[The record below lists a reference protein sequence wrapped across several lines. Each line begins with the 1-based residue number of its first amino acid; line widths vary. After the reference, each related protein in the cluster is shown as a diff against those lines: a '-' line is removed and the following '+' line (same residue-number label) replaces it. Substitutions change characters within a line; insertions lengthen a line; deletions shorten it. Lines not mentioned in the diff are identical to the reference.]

1 MLPRSGPDLSI
12 WCTVRPMRVGIVA
25 HELEGERTGV
35 GRYLAGL
42 LRGFA
47 EIAPSGWRCGLFMN
61 GPPFEDPL
69 FEQRAI
75 EPIFARRPAAGK
87 VVLWEQL
94 SLPGAL
100 SDWGAELVF
109 SPSYS
114 LPPGGRIPGVVTIHD
129 LSFEC
134 LPEEFGW
141 RQRWRRRLLAR
152 RACAKAARVLT
163 DTETMRR
170 EVAKS
175 YALDV
180 ERIGVVP
187 LAVEERFRPAEP
199 SEVAD
204 DRRILAELGVHPPYL
219 LYLGALLDRRQ
230 PEAMVEAFSALSQQF
245 TALSLVIA
253 GPDRLRS
260 PRRLRER
267 MEKLGLA
274 DRVRRLGYVPEAAVS
289 PLLRG
294 AEATFYLSSYEG
306 YGLPPLE
313 SLACGTPAIVASGLA
328 LDDLWPAYPYRVER
342 LDAGSTEQVA
352 QRILAAS
359 SETQERIKVEAAERL
374 ASLSW
379 RRSAQ
384 RWIEELKRAQVRC

>member
-1 MLPRSGPDLSI
+1 MI

-42 LRGFA
+42 LGGFA
-47 EIAPSGWRCGLFMN
+47 EIAPAGWRCGLFMH
-61 GPPFEDPL
+61 GAPFEDPL
-69 FEQRAI
+69 FLPESI
-75 EPIFARRPAAGK
+75 EPRFACRSAPSK

-94 SLPGAL
+94 SLPSLLAE
-100 SDWGAELVF
+100 WGADLVF

-114 LPPGGRIPGVVTIHD
+114 LPPGGRVPGVVTIHD

-152 RACAKAARVLT
+152 RACAQAARVLT

-187 LAVEERFRPAEP
+187 LAVESRFRPAEP
-199 SEVAD
+199 SEGASDERV
-204 DRRILAELGVHPPYL
+204 LAELGVRPPYL

-230 PEAMVEAFSALSQQF
+230 PEVMVEAFSALSGRF
-245 TALSLVIA
+245 PALSLVIA
-253 GPDRLRS
+253 GPDRLRA
-260 PRRLRER
+260 PALLAARIQ
-267 MEKLGLA
+267 KLGLGE
-274 DRVRRLGYVPEAAVS
+274 RIPRLGYVPEVAVS
-289 PLLRG
+289 PLLRA

-342 LDAGSTEQVA
+342 LDGEETQRVAELILTASSA
-352 QRILAAS
+352 QRG
-359 SETQERIKVEAAERL
+359 RIRVEAAERL
-374 ASLSW
+374 ARLNW

-384 RWIEELKRAQVRC
+384 LWIDELRRGRSRC